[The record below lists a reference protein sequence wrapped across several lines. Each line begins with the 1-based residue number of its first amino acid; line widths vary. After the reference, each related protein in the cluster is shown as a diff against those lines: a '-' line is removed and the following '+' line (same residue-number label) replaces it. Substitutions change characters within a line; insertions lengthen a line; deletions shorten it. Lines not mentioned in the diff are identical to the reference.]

1 MNLILVSNAIFAFRY
16 HLTSSR
22 GSASPRPD
30 PPGLGQGRD
39 RAFVSMEFGGASR
52 PQQNEDARRTGA
64 SGQAPV
70 RIGETLGEMEGDDE
84 PPPSPLFVEG
94 GAPAFTSELVPSGFG
109 VDAGGAHGSPNAPA
123 FLQMGAPLG
132 GAEPTLVQPTLFSY
146 NANDLVWART
156 GTKGNQPFWPVSAT
170 SKTLT

>member
-1 MNLILVSNAIFAFRY
+1 
-16 HLTSSR
+16 
-22 GSASPRPD
+22 
-30 PPGLGQGRD
+30 
-39 RAFVSMEFGGASR
+39 
-52 PQQNEDARRTGA
+52 
-64 SGQAPV
+64 
-70 RIGETLGEMEGDDE
+70 MEGDDE

-94 GAPAFTSELVPSGFG
+94 GAPAFTSELVPSGVG

-146 NANDLVWART
+146 NANDLVWARA

-170 SKTLT
+170 SKTSTESPKT